1 MGIYNVNEHTLRL
14 KTGVKWSHYQTDV
27 LPAWVADMDFEV
39 AQPIKAALANRVE
52 TSDYGYPVGQQQ
64 TSLPEL
70 FCERVKK
77 KFDWDVKSDSVLLI
91 NDGCP
96 RTVFRVTDFLQKR
109 GRSGCSTTHISTFPP
124 LRARN

>member
-39 AQPIKAALANRVE
+39 AQPIKTALANRIE

-70 FCERVKK
+70 FSERVKK

-91 NDGCP
+91 NDVVQG
-96 RTVFRVTDFLQKR
+96 L
-109 GRSGCSTTHISTFPP
+109 
-124 LRARN
+124 